1 MATFYYSKIFYIFSN
16 YIFSNHINPHP
27 PSTQKTKI
35 ETNHT
40 TNSNSKLSTN
50 KMLPFPPLYNSEQES
65 PLHPPLPPETT
76 QAYILPN
83 PENPGYY
90 QCTICLNFEM
100 KTKHKVKEHVKEC
113 LRKQQ
118 KKNKKQEENKIIDT
132 NNLYGLIIQLQ
143 KEVAT
148 LKQQVKDMKKHEIQR
163 INIQFWLNNHCTD
176 QLPRQTFYE
185 WRKSTLFYPTDNQLQ
200 LVFQYNIKKGIQ
212 ECIRN
217 LLETE
222 NPASFPIRAFDK
234 QRHIFY
240 IYEYPPQPQ
249 QHPEEEEPEPEW
261 RKMTKEDFH
270 VWLEWI
276 ATKFALKF
284 EEWEKINEEWLENET
299 NNEERIK
306 YSKKILQ
313 EIETIEPQTIR
324 CWLYDE
330 LKRPLTRIVELDFED
345 V

>member
-1 MATFYYSKIFYIFSN
+1 M
-16 YIFSNHINPHP
+16 
-27 PSTQKTKI
+27 
-35 ETNHT
+35 E
-40 TNSNSKLSTN
+40 
-50 KMLPFPPLYNSEQES
+50 LPFLPLSSSEQES
-65 PLHPPLPPETT
+65 HPPPTT
-76 QAYILPN
+76 IKPSEIKPYILPHLDK
-83 PENPGYY
+83 PGYY
-90 QCTICLNFEM
+90 QCTLCYDFDR
-100 KTKHKVKEHVKEC
+100 KHKYIVEDHVKEC

-118 KKNKKQEENKIIDT
+118 KKKKKQEDNELLK
-132 NNLYGLIIQLQ
+132 NNILYDLIIQLQ

-176 QLPRQTFYE
+176 PLPRQTFYE
-185 WRKSTLFYPTDNQLQ
+185 WRKSALFYPTDNQLQ

-212 ECIRN
+212 ECIHN

-222 NPASFPIRAFDK
+222 NPATFPIRAFDK
-234 QRHIFY
+234 QRHVFY

-249 QHPEEEEPEPEW
+249 QPQQQDTENPQEEPEEEPEPVW
-261 RKMTKEDFH
+261 RKMSKEDFH
-270 VWLEWI
+270 DWLERI
-276 ATKFALKF
+276 AHKFSLKF

-299 NNEERIK
+299 NNQERDK
-306 YSKKILQ
+306 YLKKILQ

-330 LKRPLTRIVELDFED
+330 LKRPLTRIVELDFDD

>member
-1 MATFYYSKIFYIFSN
+1 
-16 YIFSNHINPHP
+16 
-27 PSTQKTKI
+27 
-35 ETNHT
+35 
-40 TNSNSKLSTN
+40 
-50 KMLPFPPLYNSEQES
+50 MLPFPPLYNSENSEQES
-65 PLHPPLPPETT
+65 PHPIPIQPPEIKPC
-76 QAYILPN
+76 ILPH
-83 PENPGYY
+83 PDKPGYY
-90 QCTICLNFEM
+90 QCTLCFDFDKKYKCNVE
-100 KTKHKVKEHVKEC
+100 EHVKEC
-113 LRKQQ
+113 LKKQQ
-118 KKNKKQEENKIIDT
+118 KKKKKQDEKEKLEDNI
-132 NNLYGLIIQLQ
+132 LYCLIIQLQ

-176 QLPRQTFYE
+176 PLPRQTFYE
-185 WRKSTLFYPTDNQLQ
+185 WRKSALFYPTDNQLQ

-234 QRHIFY
+234 QKHVFY
-240 IYEYPPQPQ
+240 IYEYPPQPLPDPENPE
-249 QHPEEEEPEPEW
+249 PEEETEPAW

-276 ATKFALKF
+276 ADKFNKKF
-284 EEWEKINEEWLENET
+284 EEWEKINEEWLIENE
-299 NNEERIK
+299 NNKKERDK
-306 YSKKILQ
+306 YSEKIL
-313 EIETIEPQTIR
+313 ELIETIEPQTIR

-330 LKRPLTRIVELDFED
+330 LKRPLTRIVELDFDD

>member
-1 MATFYYSKIFYIFSN
+1 MNLPFALL
-16 YIFSNHINPHP
+16 
-27 PSTQKTKI
+27 
-35 ETNHT
+35 
-40 TNSNSKLSTN
+40 SNSEEHH
-50 KMLPFPPLYNSEQES
+50 PQQQPQPPQETIQ
-65 PLHPPLPPETT
+65 P
-76 QAYILPN
+76 YILPH
-83 PENPGYY
+83 PYKPGYY
-90 QCTICLNFEM
+90 QCTLCYDFDRKL
-100 KTKHKVKEHVKEC
+100 KYKVEDHVKEC

-118 KKNKKQEENKIIDT
+118 KKKKKQEEKEKLEDNV
-132 NNLYGLIIQLQ
+132 LYGLIIQLQ

-148 LKQQVKDMKKHEIQR
+148 LTQQVKDMKKHEIQR

-176 QLPRQTFYE
+176 PLPRQTFYE
-185 WRKSTLFYPTDNQLQ
+185 WRKSALFHPTDNQLQ

-234 QRHIFY
+234 QRHVFY
-240 IYEYPPQPQ
+240 IYEYPPQPL
-249 QHPEEEEPEPEW
+249 PENPHEEPEEEPEPAW

-270 VWLEWI
+270 DWLVWI
-276 ATKFALKF
+276 ADKFNKKF

-299 NNEERIK
+299 NNQERDK
-306 YSKKILQ
+306 YLKKILQ

>member
-1 MATFYYSKIFYIFSN
+1 M
-16 YIFSNHINPHP
+16 
-27 PSTQKTKI
+27 
-35 ETNHT
+35 E
-40 TNSNSKLSTN
+40 
-50 KMLPFPPLYNSEQES
+50 LPFLPLSSLEQES
-65 PLHPPLPPETT
+65 HPPPTT
-76 QAYILPN
+76 IKPSEIKPYILPH
-83 PENPGYY
+83 PDKPGYY
-90 QCTICLNFEM
+90 QCTLCYDFDKKQKYIVE
-100 KTKHKVKEHVKEC
+100 KHVIDC

-118 KKNKKQEENKIIDT
+118 KKKKKQEDNELLK
-132 NNLYGLIIQLQ
+132 NNILYDLIIQLQ

-176 QLPRQTFYE
+176 PLPRQTFYE
-185 WRKSTLFYPTDNQLQ
+185 WRKSALFYPTDNQLQ

-212 ECIRN
+212 ECIHN

-222 NPASFPIRAFDK
+222 NPATFPIRAFDK
-234 QRHIFY
+234 QRHVFY

-249 QHPEEEEPEPEW
+249 QQQQDPEEEEPEPEPEW

-276 ATKFALKF
+276 ADKFNKKF
-284 EEWEKINEEWLENET
+284 EEWEKINEEWLIENES
-299 NNEERIK
+299 NKKEREK
-306 YSKKILQ
+306 YSEKIIQL
-313 EIETIEPQTIR
+313 IETIEPQTIR

-330 LKRPLTRIVELDFED
+330 LKRPLTRIVELDFDD

>member
-1 MATFYYSKIFYIFSN
+1 M
-16 YIFSNHINPHP
+16 
-27 PSTQKTKI
+27 
-35 ETNHT
+35 E
-40 TNSNSKLSTN
+40 
-50 KMLPFPPLYNSEQES
+50 LPFALKDNSENQSQQQPQSPES
-65 PLHPPLPPETT
+65 PPQP
-76 QAYILPN
+76 YILPH
-83 PENPGYY
+83 PDKPGYY
-90 QCTICLNFEM
+90 QCTLCYDFDRKL
-100 KTKHKVKEHVKEC
+100 KYKVEDHVKEC

-118 KKNKKQEENKIIDT
+118 KKKKKQEEKEKLEDNV
-132 NNLYGLIIQLQ
+132 LYGLIIQLQ

-148 LKQQVKDMKKHEIQR
+148 LTQQVKDMKKHEIQR

-176 QLPRQTFYE
+176 PLPRQTFYE
-185 WRKSTLFYPTDNQLQ
+185 WRKSALFHPTDNQLQ

-234 QRHIFY
+234 QRHVFY

-249 QHPEEEEPEPEW
+249 PQENPQQDPEEEEDPEPAW

-270 VWLEWI
+270 DWLERI
-276 ATKFALKF
+276 AHKFGLKF

-299 NNEERIK
+299 NNQERDK
-306 YSKKILQ
+306 YLKKILQ

>member
-1 MATFYYSKIFYIFSN
+1 M
-16 YIFSNHINPHP
+16 
-27 PSTQKTKI
+27 
-35 ETNHT
+35 E
-40 TNSNSKLSTN
+40 
-50 KMLPFPPLYNSEQES
+50 LPFLPLSSSEQES
-65 PLHPPLPPETT
+65 HTLHTTIKPPEIKP
-76 QAYILPN
+76 YILPHLDK
-83 PENPGYY
+83 PGYY
-90 QCTICLNFEM
+90 QCTLCYDFDR
-100 KTKHKVKEHVKEC
+100 KHKYIVEDHVKEC

-118 KKNKKQEENKIIDT
+118 KKKKKQEDNELLK
-132 NNLYGLIIQLQ
+132 NNILYDLIIQLQ

-176 QLPRQTFYE
+176 PLPRQTFYE
-185 WRKSTLFYPTDNQLQ
+185 WRKSALFHPTDNQLQ

-222 NPASFPIRAFDK
+222 NPATFPIRAFDK
-234 QRHIFY
+234 QKHVFY
-240 IYEYPPQPQ
+240 IYEYPPQPP
-249 QHPEEEEPEPEW
+249 PENPQPEEPEPEW
-261 RKMTKEDFH
+261 RKMTKEEFH
-270 VWLEWI
+270 DWLERI
-276 ATKFALKF
+276 AHKFGLKF
-284 EEWEKINEEWLENET
+284 EEWEQINEEWLENES

-306 YSKKILQ
+306 YFKKINQ

-330 LKRPLTRIVELDFED
+330 LKRPLTRIVELDFDD

>member
-1 MATFYYSKIFYIFSN
+1 M
-16 YIFSNHINPHP
+16 
-27 PSTQKTKI
+27 
-35 ETNHT
+35 E
-40 TNSNSKLSTN
+40 
-50 KMLPFPPLYNSEQES
+50 LPFLPLSNSEQES
-65 PLHPPLPPETT
+65 PQPPETPAT
-76 QAYILPN
+76 AEPYILLN

-90 QCTICLNFEM
+90 QCRLCFNFEM
-100 KTKHKVKEHVKEC
+100 KTKYKVEEHVKEC

-118 KKNKKQEENKIIDT
+118 KKKKKQEEKEIVDT
-132 NNLYGLIIQLQ
+132 NLLYGLIIQLQ

-176 QLPRQTFYE
+176 PLPRQTFYE
-185 WRKSTLFYPTDNQLQ
+185 WRKSALFHPTDNQLQ

-222 NPASFPIRAFDK
+222 NPATFPIRAFDK
-234 QRHIFY
+234 QRHVFY
-240 IYEYPPQPQ
+240 IYEYPPQPTQENPQ
-249 QHPEEEEPEPEW
+249 QDAEEEEEPTPEW
-261 RKMTKEDFH
+261 RKITKEEFH
-270 VWLEWI
+270 DWLERI
-276 ATKFALKF
+276 AHKFGLKF
-284 EEWEKINEEWLENET
+284 EEWEQINEEWLENES

-306 YSKKILQ
+306 YFKKINQ

-330 LKRPLTRIVELDFED
+330 LKRPLNRIVELDFDD

>member
-1 MATFYYSKIFYIFSN
+1 
-16 YIFSNHINPHP
+16 
-27 PSTQKTKI
+27 
-35 ETNHT
+35 
-40 TNSNSKLSTN
+40 
-50 KMLPFPPLYNSEQES
+50 
-65 PLHPPLPPETT
+65 
-76 QAYILPN
+76 
-83 PENPGYY
+83 
-90 QCTICLNFEM
+90 
-100 KTKHKVKEHVKEC
+100 VKDHVNKEC
-113 LRKQQ
+113 LRKQNQ
-118 KKNKKQEENKIIDT
+118 KKKKQEEKKIIDT
-132 NNLYGLIIQLQ
+132 NKLYDLIIQLQ

-176 QLPRQTFYE
+176 PLPRQTFYE
-185 WRKSTLFYPTDNQLQ
+185 WRKSALFHPTDNQLQ

-222 NPASFPIRAFDK
+222 NPATFPIRAFDK

-249 QHPEEEEPEPEW
+249 QQQQDPEEEEPEPEW

-276 ATKFALKF
+276 ATKFGLKF

-299 NNEERIK
+299 NSQERDK
-306 YSKKILQ
+306 YLKKILQ

-330 LKRPLTRIVELDFED
+330 LKRPLTRIVELDFDD

>member
-1 MATFYYSKIFYIFSN
+1 MN
-16 YIFSNHINPHP
+16 
-27 PSTQKTKI
+27 
-35 ETNHT
+35 
-40 TNSNSKLSTN
+40 
-50 KMLPFPPLYNSEQES
+50 PFPPLSSSEQES
-65 PLHPPLPPETT
+65 PQSPESP
-76 QAYILPN
+76 QPYILPH
-83 PENPGYY
+83 PDKPGYY
-90 QCTICLNFEM
+90 QCTLCLDYD
-100 KTKHKVKEHVKEC
+100 KKQKHIVEKHVKEC

-118 KKNKKQEENKIIDT
+118 KKKKKQEEKEKLEDNI
-132 NNLYGLIIQLQ
+132 LYGLIIQLQ

-176 QLPRQTFYE
+176 PLPRQTFYE
-185 WRKSTLFYPTDNQLQ
+185 WRKSALFHPTDNQLQ

-222 NPASFPIRAFDK
+222 NPATFPIRAFDK
-234 QRHIFY
+234 QKHVFY

-249 QHPEEEEPEPEW
+249 PQEEPEENPQQEDPEPEW

-276 ATKFALKF
+276 ATKFGLKF
-284 EEWEKINEEWLENET
+284 EEWEKINEEWLENES

-306 YSKKILQ
+306 YSKKIIQ

-330 LKRPLTRIVELDFED
+330 LKRPLTKIVELDFDD

>member
-1 MATFYYSKIFYIFSN
+1 MN
-16 YIFSNHINPHP
+16 
-27 PSTQKTKI
+27 
-35 ETNHT
+35 
-40 TNSNSKLSTN
+40 
-50 KMLPFPPLYNSEQES
+50 LPFPLKDNSED
-65 PLHPPLPPETT
+65 HPQHPPETP
-76 QAYILPN
+76 QPYILPH
-83 PENPGYY
+83 PDKPGYY
-90 QCTICLNFEM
+90 QCTLCYDFEM
-100 KTKHKVKEHVKEC
+100 KYKCNVEKHVKEC

-118 KKNKKQEENKIIDT
+118 KKKKKQEEKEKLEDNV
-132 NNLYGLIIQLQ
+132 LYGLIIQLQ

-176 QLPRQTFYE
+176 PLPRQTFYE
-185 WRKSTLFYPTDNQLQ
+185 WRKSALFHPTDNQLQ

-234 QRHIFY
+234 QRHVFY
-240 IYEYPPQPQ
+240 IYEYPPQTP
-249 QHPEEEEPEPEW
+249 PENPEPEEEPEPAW

-276 ATKFALKF
+276 ADKFNKKFA
-284 EEWEKINEEWLENET
+284 EWEQINEEWLQNES

-306 YSKKILQ
+306 YSKKITE
-313 EIETIEPQTIR
+313 EIEKIEPQTIR